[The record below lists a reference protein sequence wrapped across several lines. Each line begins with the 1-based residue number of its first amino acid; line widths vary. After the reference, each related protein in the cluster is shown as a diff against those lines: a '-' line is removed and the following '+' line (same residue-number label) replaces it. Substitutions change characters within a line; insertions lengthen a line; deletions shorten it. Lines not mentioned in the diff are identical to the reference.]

1 MNPRKCRNQNLGAFV
16 DGELSGADRMR
27 VSQHLAECGRCAAE
41 AEALGELGN
50 MLRSGADTS
59 DPEPGAL
66 DGLAGGVISRV
77 RAERAQSWHGFV
89 ERFMDDW
96 HYAIVGAGAVAAA
109 FISIAFVSVMLEF
122 GPAPTRDDSLAALIA
137 NLNSP
142 AGTLFVEAT
151 PISGKDRNPML
162 MQVGNE
168 LGTSDESLGAGS
180 VPVVLRYVSEQ
191 EFVGALSEA
200 MTRDGRLLELRSMT
214 EQQRRYTEG
223 LLDAI
228 GRLRSGQT
236 AFSSAG
242 SLNVHSVWLVTN
254 TGVTAKGI

>member
-1 MNPRKCRNQNLGAFV
+1 MKSRECRKQNLGAFV
-16 DGELSGADRMR
+16 DGELSGADRLR
-27 VSQHLAECGRCAAE
+27 VSQHLSGCESCAAE
-41 AEALGELGN
+41 AETLGALGD
-50 MLRSGADTS
+50 MLRAGITVS
-59 DPEPGAL
+59 DPAPGAF

-77 RAERAQSWHGFV
+77 RAERAQSWRGFV

-96 HYAIVGAGAVAAA
+96 HYAIVGSGAVAAA
-109 FISIAFVSVMLEF
+109 FVSIAFVSVMLQF
-122 GPAPTRDDSLAALIA
+122 GPAPERDDSLAALIS

-151 PISGKDRNPML
+151 PISGKDRNSML
-162 MQVGNE
+162 MQVGND
-168 LGTSDESLGAGS
+168 LVMPDESFGAGAM
-180 VPVVLRYVSEQ
+180 PVVLRYVSEQ
-191 EFVGALSEA
+191 EFVGALSDA

>member
-1 MNPRKCRNQNLGAFV
+1 MKSRKCPNRNLGAFV

-27 VSQHLAECGRCAAE
+27 VSQHLAECTNCAAE
-41 AEALGELGN
+41 AEALGALGDV
-50 MLRSGADTS
+50 LRFGAQTS

-77 RAERAQSWHGFV
+77 RAERSQSWHGFV
-89 ERFMDDW
+89 ERLMDDW
-96 HYAIVGAGAVAAA
+96 HYTVVGAGALAAA

-122 GPAPTRDDSLAALIA
+122 GPAPERDDSLAALIA

-151 PISGKDRNPML
+151 PFSGKDRSSML
-162 MQVGNE
+162 MQVGND
-168 LGTSDESLGAGS
+168 LIMPDESVGAGS

>member
-1 MNPRKCRNQNLGAFV
+1 MKRRDCRNQNLGAFV
-16 DGELSGADRMR
+16 DGELSGADRLR
-27 VSQHLAECGRCAAE
+27 VSQHLAECTSCAAE
-41 AEALGELGN
+41 AEGLGQLGDVLRAAAL
-50 MLRSGADTS
+50 SS
-59 DPEPGAL
+59 DPEPGAF

-77 RAERAQSWHGFV
+77 RAERAQSWRGFI
-89 ERFMDDW
+89 ERLVDDW

-109 FISIAFVSVMLEF
+109 FVSIAFVSVMLQF
-122 GPAPTRDDSLAALIA
+122 GPAPERDDSLAALIA

-151 PISGKDRNPML
+151 PIGGKDRNSML

-168 LGTSDESLGAGS
+168 LSMPDESFGAGT

-191 EFVGALSEA
+191 EFVGALSDA
-200 MTRDGRLLELRSMT
+200 MTHDGRLLELRSMT

-242 SLNVHSVWLVTN
+242 SLTVHSVWLVTN

>member
-1 MNPRKCRNQNLGAFV
+1 MKTRDCRNQNLGAFV
-16 DGELSGADRMR
+16 DGELSGAERLR
-27 VSQHLAECGRCAAE
+27 VSHHLAACSNCAAE
-41 AEALGELGN
+41 AEALGTLGDV
-50 MLRSGADTS
+50 LRAGAVTT
-59 DPEPGAL
+59 DPAPGAF

-77 RAERAQSWHGFV
+77 RAERAQSWRGFV
-89 ERFMDDW
+89 ERLLDDW
-96 HYAIVGAGAVAAA
+96 HYAIVGSGAVAAA
-109 FISIAFVSVMLEF
+109 FVSIAFVSVMLEF
-122 GPAPTRDDSLAALIA
+122 GPAPERDDSLAALIA

-151 PISGKDRNPML
+151 PIGGKDHNSML

-168 LGTSDESLGAGS
+168 LIMPDESFGAGS

-191 EFVGALSEA
+191 EFVGALSDA

-228 GRLRSGQT
+228 GRMRSGQT